1 MELGFGNVKILRGGF
16 HAWEKAGFPL
26 RKKTQVSGKNIH
38 GGNAKSTHR
47 MSDQK
52 KSINLALQG
61 GGTHGAF
68 TWGVLDRLLED
79 DRVDIEAISGTS
91 AGAMNGVIVTDGLM
105 EAGKEGARQALDRFW
120 QAISDT
126 AQFSPLKRTL
136 FDVMAGNWNLDNSPN
151 FRLFELMELL
161 ASPYQLNP
169 LNINPLRDLL
179 ALHVNFE
186 RVRSC
191 NLIKLF
197 VSATNVRNGRVKLF
211 DKTELTLDMV
221 MASASLPYLF
231 QAMEIDREAY
241 WDGGY
246 MGNPVL
252 YPFAYHCTSKDVV
265 LVQVNPIE
273 RRAIPKTAQEIL
285 NRINEITF
293 NGSLMKELRA
303 IEFVGRLLDSES
315 LEPARY
321 KKMLIHAI
329 NAEEELEP
337 FNTSSKF
344 NAEWSFLIHLR
355 DLGRKAAERW
365 LDKNYDS
372 IGSQSSVDIRSMF

>member
-1 MELGFGNVKILRGGF
+1 MELGFNKVKILRGGF
-16 HAWEKAGFPL
+16 NAWEKAGFPL
-26 RKKTQVSGKNIH
+26 RKKTQVSAESVQGENANSKYGI
-38 GGNAKSTHR
+38 GNH
-47 MSDQK
+47 K

-79 DRVDIEAISGTS
+79 DRVHIEAISGTS

-105 EAGKEGARQALDRFW
+105 KGGKEGARQALDRFW
-120 QAISDT
+120 QAISDA
-126 AQFSPLKRTL
+126 AQFSPLKRTY

-151 FRLFELMELL
+151 FRLFELMEQL

-169 LNINPLRDLL
+169 FNINPLRDLL

-197 VSATNVRNGRVKLF
+197 VSATNVRSGRVKLF

-231 QAMEIDREAY
+231 QAMEIDGEAY

-265 LVQVNPIE
+265 LVQVNPIQ
-273 RRAIPKTAQEIL
+273 RKAIPKTAQEIL

-315 LEPARY
+315 LDPARY
-321 KKMLIHAI
+321 KKMLIHVI
-329 NAEEELEP
+329 NAEEDLEP
-337 FNTSSKF
+337 FNASSKF
-344 NAEWSFLIHLR
+344 NAEWRFLIHLR

-365 LDKNYDS
+365 LDKTYDN
-372 IGSQSSVDIRSMF
+372 IGIQSSVDIRSMF